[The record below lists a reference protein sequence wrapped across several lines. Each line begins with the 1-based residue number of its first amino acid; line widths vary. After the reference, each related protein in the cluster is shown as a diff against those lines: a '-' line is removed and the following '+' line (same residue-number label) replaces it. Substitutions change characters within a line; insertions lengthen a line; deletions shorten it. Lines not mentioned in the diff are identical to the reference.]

1 MDIVLAIISGLLF
14 GYALYLVGATSPK
27 KIVSMLRLEDLTLM
41 KTIVLAIGF
50 ASILLS
56 LFSMPGLLNI
66 GHLSVKTMNLGVIT
80 GGLLFGIGFGTVG
93 TCPGTCVA
101 ATSSGGAR
109 KAVSAVLG
117 GLLGAWAFS
126 MTYGWWSS
134 VGLFSVMDW
143 GKLTL
148 FHISDKFPSVFSLG
162 YAGLLIVGILFVIS
176 ALILPGGRGDPS

>member
-1 MDIVLAIISGLLF
+1 
-14 GYALYLVGATSPK
+14 
-27 KIVSMLRLEDLTLM
+27 
-41 KTIVLAIGF
+41 
-50 ASILLS
+50 
-56 LFSMPGLLNI
+56 
-66 GHLSVKTMNLGVIT
+66 MNLGVIT

>member
-101 ATSSGGAR
+101 ATSTMAKELGSAKWTVFSVCWQIGVAYV
-109 KAVSAVLG
+109 VS
-117 GLLGAWAFS
+117 LLVH
-126 MTYGWWSS
+126 T
-134 VGLFSVMDW
+134 VGLA
-143 GKLTL
+143 
-148 FHISDKFPSVFSLG
+148 LG
-162 YAGLLIVGILFVIS
+162 FV
-176 ALILPGGRGDPS
+176 